1 MEVKIPRT
9 WDDLEVKYLIKHAG
23 RDTVHDIA
31 SVLERSRH
39 DVRRECAIRGLN
51 ARAPKSALTICPSC
65 GKARTG
71 MSRLSGLCRVCTVD
85 VNIRRTKA
93 MIALELASALPE
105 FKREHG
111 HLFEP
116 RVARAQPVP
125 RPHMPR
131 TATLSPAE
139 RQRVEDEYD
148 AAIEQVELVEA
159 RREYTAVRVRLYRL
173 RVALN
178 DRRP

>member
-9 WDDLEVKYLIKHAG
+9 WDEIEVRYLIKHAG

-65 GKARTG
+65 GKART
-71 MSRLSGLCRVCTVD
+71 RLVPEIGACRVCACREYTS
-85 VNIRRTKA
+85 RAETR
-93 MIALELASALPE
+93 IALELASAPLSVRGDYGR
-105 FKREHG
+105 FLGKRG
-111 HLFEP
+111 GMAPPP
-116 RVARAQPVP
+116 R
-125 RPHMPR
+125 RPLMPR
-131 TATLSPAE
+131 TVGMTPKE
-139 RQRVEDEYD
+139 RQMAEDEYD
-148 AAIEQVELVEA
+148 AAMEQVELIVA
-159 RREYTAVRVRLYRL
+159 RREYDAARQQLHRL